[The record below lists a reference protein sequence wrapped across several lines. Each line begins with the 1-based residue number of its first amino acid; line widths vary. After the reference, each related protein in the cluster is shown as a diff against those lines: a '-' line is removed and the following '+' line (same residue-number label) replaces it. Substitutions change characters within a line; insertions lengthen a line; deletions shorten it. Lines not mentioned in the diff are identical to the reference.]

1 MPPDAIRAEG
11 LTKTFKKT
19 RALRGVALRVRSGTV
34 TGLLGR
40 NGAGK
45 TTALRILTTLLLPDS
60 GRAEVAGFDVVAHP
74 QRVRARI
81 GVTGQSATMD
91 ELLTGRQNLETVGRL
106 FHLPPALARRR
117 ADELLERFEMTDAAG
132 RLVRTYSGGMRR
144 RLDLAASLVAE
155 PPVLFLDEPTTGL
168 DPVSRGAVYRVIRG
182 LTREAGTSVLL
193 TTQYLEEADQLA
205 DEVTVIDHGTVVATG
220 TPGQLKAS
228 AGQPRVRI
236 RLRDGSAA
244 PGGGRELLGPDTEPD
259 GRVLSAPAPDGMA
272 SLAAVITR
280 LAPVAA
286 EVDDIG
292 LARPTL
298 DEVFTE
304 LTGGDRP
311 AGAPAGATPPGSL
324 GGAPRTR
331 PRTPP

>member
-1 MPPDAIRAEG
+1 VSADAIRAEG

-19 RALRGVALRVRSGTV
+19 RALRGVDLRVRAGTV

-45 TTALRILTTLLLPDS
+45 TTALRILTTLLLPDA
-60 GRAEVAGFDVVAHP
+60 GRAEVAGFDVIREP

-91 ELLTGRQNLETVGRL
+91 ELLTGQQNLETIGRL
-106 FHLPPALARRR
+106 FHLPAALARRR
-117 ADELLERFEMTDAAG
+117 ADELLARFEMTDAAG

-144 RLDLAASLVAE
+144 RLDLAASLIAE

-168 DPVSRGAVYRVIRG
+168 DPVSRGAVWQAIRT

-205 DEVTVIDHGTVVATG
+205 DEVTVIDRGTVVATG
-220 TPGQLKAS
+220 SPSQLKAS

-236 RLRDGSAA
+236 RLYNAAAA
-244 PGGGRELLGPDTEPD
+244 PGIRALLGPDTGHD
-259 GRVLSAPAPDGMA
+259 GRMISVPAPDGMA

-292 LARPTL
+292 LAHPTL
-298 DEVFTE
+298 DEVFTR
-304 LTGGDRP
+304 LTGPDAP
-311 AGAPAGATPPGSL
+311 DSNPPAIVPADLAGA
-324 GGAPRTR
+324 R
-331 PRTPP
+331 